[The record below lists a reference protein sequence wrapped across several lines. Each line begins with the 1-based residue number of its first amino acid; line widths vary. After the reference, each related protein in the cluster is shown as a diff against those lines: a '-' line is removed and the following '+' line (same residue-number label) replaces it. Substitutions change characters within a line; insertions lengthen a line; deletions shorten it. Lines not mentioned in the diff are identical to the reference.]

1 MNKYIKA
8 DLYYFFHNKMVAG
21 VFIILSLISSVL
33 PWIHNSFGDYKT
45 LSASEYVAS
54 LNLSQHSFYDIKTT
68 GMLFISAII
77 STVLVKGFF
86 KNRIYIQQE
95 IKNGEIIIPIVAMMV
110 ADLLIIVMYMLPF
123 FLIMTALSVIN
134 GTYSMADAGN
144 SYIFLLML
152 LGMITINM
160 MHIAMNVLWISFVTR
175 NEIVGIIV
183 TIVLE
188 LLKTNLIS
196 MLFLGG
202 GGNVMWV
209 PYGLFPALNCQEM
222 TFRAM
227 NIHTNVPVLF
237 DFILPFIG
245 FIFDFLILGVILI
258 FAEKRRRKEG

>member
-1 MNKYIKA
+1 
-8 DLYYFFHNKMVAG
+8 
-21 VFIILSLISSVL
+21 
-33 PWIHNSFGDYKT
+33 
-45 LSASEYVAS
+45 
-54 LNLSQHSFYDIKTT
+54 
-68 GMLFISAII
+68 MLFISAII

-123 FLIMTALSVIN
+123 FLIMTALSV
-134 GTYSMADAGN
+134 
-144 SYIFLLML
+144 
-152 LGMITINM
+152 
-160 MHIAMNVLWISFVTR
+160 
-175 NEIVGIIV
+175 IVGIIV